1 MVQSRALP
9 IVESW
14 KERARELRLDAHVVY
29 SASKDPRMPWYVK
42 LIAALVV
49 GYLFSPI
56 DLIPDFIPV
65 LGYMDDLVIV
75 PLGLL
80 LVVKLIPEDVLAE
93 HREAARA
100 RKDVPKKWRA
110 AAAIVTVWTLLAT
123 LVLFYVLTRSLKV
136 R

>member
-65 LGYMDDLVIV
+65 LGYMDDLVIF
-75 PLGLL
+75 P
-80 LVVKLIPEDVLAE
+80 PASC
-93 HREAARA
+93 
-100 RKDVPKKWRA
+100 W
-110 AAAIVTVWTLLAT
+110 
-123 LVLFYVLTRSLKV
+123 SSS
-136 R
+136 